1 MNPDLPKVVRNV
13 LSRVQAKLQESTCVQ
28 QPAQQASM
36 QQLRAWCEQHALDTH
51 PWFATTKV
59 SFDRSILA
67 RIEQTLIELG
77 LHRLD
82 DDIQQQDRFQ
92 QSDSS
97 RVEHKGLGLAPK
109 ERRVLMAQA
118 NCGAYFPEW
127 VNTSPSQ
134 WVMDIDWQT
143 LQLSVFPSLLV
154 VENLDSFYEYFTHH
168 PQRYILPELALNALV
183 IYRGDGL
190 ESRARKAL
198 VEAYAATGKPVIYF
212 GDYDSA
218 GLNIAVHGLYTHIM
232 LPSLQNLFDSAYDVA
247 QPAGQL
253 ELAASIE
260 KYAEQLP
267 EYEPLKSYLMHNTQ
281 RQKGLRQQAFKGA
294 LELVPIARE
303 CQYCAESGA
312 GY

>member
-1 MNPDLPKVVRNV
+1 MSPDLPKVVRNV
-13 LSRVQAKLQESTCVQ
+13 LSRVQAKLQENTCVQ

-127 VNTSPSQ
+127 VTTSPSQ

-143 LQLSVFPSLLV
+143 LQLGVFPSVLV
-154 VENLDSFYEYFTHH
+154 VENLDSFYKYFTHH

-190 ESRARKAL
+190 ESRACQAL
-198 VEAYAATGKPVIYF
+198 IKAYAATGKPVIYF

-218 GLNIAVHGLYTHIM
+218 GLNIAVHGLYTHIL
-232 LPSLQNLFDSAYDVA
+232 LPSLQNLFDNAYDVA

-253 ELAASIE
+253 ELASSIE

-267 EYEPLKSYLMHNTQ
+267 AHEPLKSYLMHNTQ
-281 RQKGLRQQAFKGA
+281 RQKGLRQQAFKGS
-294 LELVPIARE
+294 LELVPIAR
-303 CQYCAESGA
+303 
-312 GY
+312 

>member
-1 MNPDLPKVVRNV
+1 MSPDLPKVVRNV
-13 LSRVQAKLQESTCVQ
+13 LSRVQAKLQENTCVQ

-51 PWFATTKV
+51 PWFATNKV

-67 RIEQTLIELG
+67 RIEQTLVELG

-82 DDIQQQDRFQ
+82 EDIRQQDRFQ

-143 LQLSVFPSLLV
+143 LQLGVFPSVLV

-190 ESRARKAL
+190 ESRACKAL

-218 GLNIAVHGLYTHIM
+218 GLNIALHGLYTHIT
-232 LPSLQNLFDSAYDVA
+232 LPSLQNLFDSDYDVA

-281 RQKGLRQQAFKGA
+281 RQKGLRQQAFKGS
-294 LELVPIARE
+294 LEIVPIAR
-303 CQYCAESGA
+303 
-312 GY
+312 

>member
-1 MNPDLPKVVRNV
+1 MSPDLPKVVRNV
-13 LSRVQAKLQESTCVQ
+13 LSRVQAKLQENTCVQ
-28 QPAQQASM
+28 QPTKQASM
-36 QQLRAWCEQHALDTH
+36 QQLRAWCEQHGLDTH
-51 PWFATTKV
+51 PWFATNMV
-59 SFDRSILA
+59 SFDRDILA
-67 RIEQTLIELG
+67 RIEQTLVELG

-82 DDIQQQDRFQ
+82 EDIRQQDRFQ

-97 RVEHKGLGLAPK
+97 RVEHKHLGLAPK

-143 LQLSVFPSLLV
+143 LELSVFASVLV
-154 VENLDSFYEYFTHH
+154 VENLDSFYEYFSHH
-168 PQRYILPELALNALV
+168 PQRYTLPELALNALV

-218 GLNIAVHGLYTHIM
+218 GLNIAIHGLYTHM
-232 LPSLQNLFDSAYDVA
+232 LLPSLQHLIDNASDVA

-253 ELAASIE
+253 QLAGSID
-260 KYAEQLP
+260 KYAAQLP
-267 EYEPLKSYLMHNTQ
+267 GHDPLKRYLVHNTQ
-281 RQKGLRQQAFKGA
+281 CQKGLRQQAFKGA
-294 LELVPIARE
+294 LEIVAITR
-303 CQYCAESGA
+303 
-312 GY
+312 

>member
-1 MNPDLPKVVRNV
+1 MNPDLAKTVRNALV
-13 LSRVQAKLQESTCVQ
+13 RVQEKLQGATCVQ
-28 QPAQQASM
+28 LPAKQANM
-36 QQLRAWCEQHALDTH
+36 QELRRWCEQHAIDTH

-82 DDIQQQDRFQ
+82 EDIQQQDRFQ

-97 RVEHKGLGLAPK
+97 CIEHKSLGVAPK

-118 NCGAYFPEW
+118 NCGSYFPEW
-127 VNTSPSQ
+127 VNASPSQ

-154 VENLDSFYEYFTHH
+154 VENLDSFYKYFAHH
-168 PQRYILPELALNALV
+168 PQRYTLPELALNALV

-190 ESRARKAL
+190 ESKACKAL
-198 VEAYAATGKPVIYF
+198 TEAYAATGKPLIYF

-218 GLNIAVHGLYTHIM
+218 GLNIALHGGYTHIM
-232 LPSLQNLFDSAYDVA
+232 LPSLQNLLDNASDSA
-247 QPAGQL
+247 QPAEQL
-253 ELAASIE
+253 PLARSLK

-267 EYEPLKSYLMHNTQ
+267 EHAPLKHYVQLNIQ
-281 RQKGLRQQAFKGA
+281 RQKGLRQQGFKGA
-294 LELVPIARE
+294 LEIVPIT
-303 CQYCAESGA
+303 
-312 GY
+312 